1 MTKLKPNEASFLEAN
16 EVCRLATA
24 SKAAKPHVTPVI
36 YALDDASFIIVV
48 DYGTKKL
55 KNVKENPLVSL
66 VVDRLRPNKAVMIEG
81 KCKVYERGPEYRRLL
96 KLLFDKFEFYRNDPW
111 GEGES
116 PILRIT
122 PTKVVSWGLK

>member
-1 MTKLKPNEASFLEAN
+1 MAKLTSKELAFLRSN

-24 SKAAKPHVTPVI
+24 SREGKPHVTPVI
-36 YALDDASFIIVV
+36 YAMDGDCIVIAT

-55 KNVKENPLVSL
+55 ENVKENPNVSL
-66 VVDRLRPNKAVMIEG
+66 VADHYQPNKAVMIEG
-81 KCKVYERGPEYRRLL
+81 TCRVYERGPEYLRLL
-96 KLLFDKFEFYRNDPW
+96 KLLFARFETYRKNPW

-122 PTKVVSWGLK
+122 PTKAVSWGL

>member
-1 MTKLKPNEASFLEAN
+1 MTKLKPSEATFLEAN

-36 YALDDASFIIVV
+36 YALDETSFVIAV

-66 VVDRLRPNKAVMIEG
+66 VVDKLRPNKAVMIEG
-81 KCKVYERGPEYRRLL
+81 TCKVYERGPEYRRLL
-96 KLLFDKFEFYRNDPW
+96 KLLFDKFEFYRNNPW

-122 PTKVVSWGLK
+122 PTKVVSWGFK